1 MKPRSIKALRRDAAR
16 FARRLGHR
24 MRWSPV
30 EASRAIVASSLSLS
44 EAISSSVPC
53 ERQYGKCSDCG
64 AEVSLATV
72 PSANEIDI
80 GGAGIA
86 QVCAPAPRSHY
97 DAFGCISGSCGHQH
111 RTIQQALQCCDDHS
125 LSLGRYSDRWPNRVN
140 VEGQRDIVAPY
151 RVAFL
156 RASYQMPAPF
166 VSGRFF

>member
-1 MKPRSIKALRRDAAR
+1 MKPRSIKALHRDAAR
-16 FARRLGHR
+16 WARGLGHR

-30 EASRAIVASSLSLS
+30 EASRAIVAGSSNLS
-44 EAISSSVPC
+44 EAISSSVPS

-72 PSANEIDI
+72 PSANEVEI

-86 QVCAPAPRSHY
+86 VRCVPTPRSHY
-97 DAFGCISGSCGHQH
+97 DAFGHISGSCGHQH

-125 LSLGRYSDRWPNRVN
+125 LSLGRYSDRWPNSVN
-140 VEGQRDIVAPY
+140 VKGQRDIVAPY
-151 RVAFL
+151 RVALL

-166 VSGRFF
+166 VGGRFF

>member
-30 EASRAIVASSLSLS
+30 EASRATVAGSSSPS
-44 EAISSSVPC
+44 QAISSSVPC
-53 ERQYGKCSDCG
+53 ERQYGKCGDCG

-80 GGAGIA
+80 GGAGIS

-97 DAFGCISGSCGHQH
+97 DAFGHISGSCGHQH
-111 RTIQQALQCCDDHS
+111 RTIQQAVQCCDDHS

-140 VEGQRDIVAPY
+140 VKGQRDIVAPY